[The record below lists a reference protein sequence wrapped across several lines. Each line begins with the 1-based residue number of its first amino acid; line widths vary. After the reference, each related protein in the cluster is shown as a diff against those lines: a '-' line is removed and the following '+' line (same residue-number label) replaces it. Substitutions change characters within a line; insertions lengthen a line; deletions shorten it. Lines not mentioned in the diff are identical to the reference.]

1 MIQITQTI
9 NTDLLIVGSGIAGLS
24 AAVEAKEK
32 GIDALL
38 ITKSTIGSGASYFP
52 LKATLG
58 IQVTGDETDKIHFKE
73 DIENIGKGKINPN
86 VVQAYIED
94 SPQAIELLNRI
105 GFKPWKRNDNRP
117 ACFAKYPRP
126 IYLIKDWRE
135 SALRAKQI
143 LQEQHIAFYE
153 NATLLHI
160 VVEDNQVQGTVFSLS
175 TSGQISYIFC
185 KTKHIILAAGGIAG
199 LYKDNLYPA
208 DVIGSLH
215 YVAQQAGATLV
226 NLAFIQF
233 IPAFVEPKYKVL
245 FGEHTLKYVT
255 QITDSKGNNLFP
267 HLNAEQFAKMVLER
281 SHYAPFSL
289 DFAGVEFDLVMMKH
303 LLANPEEKGIY
314 LRYSPKLYEDT
325 EEFYTVYLNWLKNEV
340 GIDLVQD
347 KIAIKPFAH
356 SCNGGIQINQ
366 WGESAVKGLFAIGEI
381 SHCIEGANR
390 MGGNSVGGGLV
401 LAKRAISEIKQR
413 LQPENLQSGNLQKNS
428 EISPLVR
435 AEKALNQLT
444 NPNAD
449 ITLTASDVLS
459 GIRENMAL
467 YANVYRTKDNLQY
480 LLNEL
485 TRLEQ
490 QFDPIY
496 HAQYQGIEVYN
507 ALKTAQ
513 LVVNQMLNEQS
524 LGAHYLDEQN

>member
-1 MIQITQTI
+1 MITI
-9 NTDLLIVGSGIAGLS
+9 NQILETDLLIVGSGIAGLS
-24 AAVEAKEK
+24 AAVEAKSK
-32 GIDALL
+32 GINALL
-38 ITKSTIGSGASYFP
+38 ISKSTIGSGASYFP

-58 IQVTGDETDKIHFKE
+58 IQVTGDENDYSLFRE
-73 DIENIGKGKINPN
+73 DIEHIGKGKINPN

-94 SPQAIELLNRI
+94 SPKAIALLERI

-117 ACFAKYPRP
+117 ACFAKYTRP

-135 SALRAKQI
+135 AALRAKKI
-143 LQEQHIAFYE
+143 LQEQQIPFYE

-160 VVEDNQVQGTVFSLS
+160 VAEHNQVQGAVFAYT

-185 KTKHIILAAGGIAG
+185 KTNHIILAAGGLAG

-215 YVAQQAGATLV
+215 SVAKQAGATLV

-255 QITDSKGNNLFP
+255 EITDSTGKNLFP
-267 HLNAEQFAKMVLER
+267 HLNEAQFSKMMLER

-289 DFAGVEFDLVMMKH
+289 DFKCVEFDLVMMKH
-303 LLANPEEKGIY
+303 LLENPNEKGIY
-314 LRYSPKLYEDT
+314 LKYSPKLYEDK

-340 GIDLVQD
+340 GIDLVRD

-356 SCNGGIQINQ
+356 SCNGGIQINE
-366 WGESAVKGLFAIGEI
+366 WGESTVKGLFAIGEI
-381 SHCIEGANR
+381 AHCIEGANR

-401 LAKRAISEIKQR
+401 FAKRAVSEIVRSLKQ
-413 LQPENLQSGNLQKNS
+413 NNLQKNPK
-428 EISPLVR
+428 ISPLVI
-435 AEKALNQLT
+435 AERALNQLANST
-444 NPNAD
+444 ANLE
-449 ITLTASDVLS
+449 LTASEVLS
-459 GIRENMAL
+459 TIREKMAL
-467 YANVYRTKDNLQY
+467 YANVYRTPSNLKL
-480 LLNEL
+480 LLNTL
-485 TRLEQ
+485 SNLEQ

-496 HAQYQGIEVYN
+496 HAQHQGIEIYN

-513 LVVNQMLNEQS
+513 LIVKHMLDEKS
-524 LGAHYLDEQN
+524 LGAHYLSE